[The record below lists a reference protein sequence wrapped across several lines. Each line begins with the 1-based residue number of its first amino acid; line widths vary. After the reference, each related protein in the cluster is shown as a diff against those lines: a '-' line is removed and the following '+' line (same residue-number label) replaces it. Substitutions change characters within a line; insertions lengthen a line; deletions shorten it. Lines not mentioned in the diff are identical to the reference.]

1 MDAIPSEAAGAA
13 RELMIADG
21 QLCYWACAFDQQ
33 ESDRLL
39 LDLRQRIEWQ
49 QEEILIFGR
58 RTLVPRLV
66 AWYGDPVA
74 SYTYSGTRHEPRPW
88 TIALLGIRARVEA
101 LTGAAFNSVLLNLYR
116 DGNDGMG
123 WHSDDEPELGRDPQI
138 ASVSLGATRRL
149 RMQHR
154 RRKSEVLSVDLGHG
168 SLLLMAGE
176 TQHHWRHCV
185 PKTAARVGERI
196 NLTFRRI
203 SPPGQPD

>member
-1 MDAIPSEAAGAA
+1 MEAIPPAAAGSA
-13 RELMIADG
+13 RELLIADG

-33 ESDRLL
+33 EADRLL
-39 LDLRQRIEWQ
+39 LELRQGIEWR
-49 QEEILIFGR
+49 QEQILIFGR

-66 AWYGDPVA
+66 AWHGDPLA
-74 SYTYSGTRHEPRPW
+74 SYTYSGTRHEPSAW
-88 TIALLGIRARVEA
+88 TAALLEIRARIEA
-101 LTGAAFNSVLLNLYR
+101 LTGTAFNSVLLNLYR
-116 DGNDGMG
+116 DGRDSMG

-138 ASVSLGATRRL
+138 ASVSLGARRRFRL
-149 RMQHR
+149 QHR

-176 TQHHWRHCV
+176 TQHHWRHCL

>member
-13 RELMIADG
+13 RELIIADG

-39 LDLRQRIEWQ
+39 LELRQRIEWQ

-88 TIALLGIRARVEA
+88 TITLLGIRARVEA
-101 LTGAAFNSVLLNLYR
+101 LTGETFNSVLLNLYR
-116 DGNDGMG
+116 DGSDGMG
-123 WHSDDEPELGRDPQI
+123 WHSDDEPELGHDPRI
-138 ASVSLGATRRL
+138 ASVSLGATRRF

-203 SPPGQPD
+203 SPPG